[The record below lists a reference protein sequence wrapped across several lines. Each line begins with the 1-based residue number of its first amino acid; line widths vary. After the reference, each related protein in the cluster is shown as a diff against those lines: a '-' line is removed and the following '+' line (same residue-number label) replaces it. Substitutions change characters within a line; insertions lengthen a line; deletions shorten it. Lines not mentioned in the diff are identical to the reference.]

1 MMLCVCRGPGLPRLL
16 PAAAVHSFVDV
27 TPKLP
32 NVSIRCIR
40 GGVVAE
46 RGWAVYTL
54 VSTVDSDEG
63 CAPVRGEGGSV
74 QSQLLLSQS
83 CVCVHNMQATPGHPC
98 VYYSGRPMRCP
109 RSYFPVQY
117 SHCTTQE
124 DVWIGP
130 HCVCVHLCSLL
141 LTTGMATVGF
151 ARAQAGP
158 LVRAPIPSP

>member
-54 VSTVDSDEG
+54 YTLVSTVDSDEG

-74 QSQLLLSQS
+74 QSPLLLSQS
-83 CVCVHNMQATPGHPC
+83 CVCVGT
-98 VYYSGRPMRCP
+98 VS
-109 RSYFPVQY
+109 
-117 SHCTTQE
+117 TQE
-124 DVWIGP
+124 
-130 HCVCVHLCSLL
+130 S
-141 LTTGMATVGF
+141 
-151 ARAQAGP
+151 
-158 LVRAPIPSP
+158 

>member
-1 MMLCVCRGPGLPRLL
+1 MMLCVCRGPGVPRLL
-16 PAAAVHSFVDV
+16 PAAAGHSFVDV

-32 NVSIRCIR
+32 SVSVRCIR

-63 CAPVRGEGGSV
+63 CAPVRGKAGLCSLHYSCHSPV
-74 QSQLLLSQS
+74 CVSTTCRPPLCLLFRPPHAVPTQLLPSAL
-83 CVCVHNMQATPGHPC
+83 
-98 VYYSGRPMRCP
+98 
-109 RSYFPVQY
+109 Y
-117 SHCTTQE
+117 SHCTTPKY
-124 DVWIGP
+124 VWIGP
-130 HCVCVHLCSLL
+130 RCVHVHLCSLL

-158 LVRAPIPSP
+158 LPPHPD